1 MTAQEHAER
10 PPRKPPK
17 LGAYVAALLELAMLA
32 AFAWHRSLAG
42 AAVWVLYFRFSALRS
57 LIEDLFLPGD
67 EP

>member
-1 MTAQEHAER
+1 VTADEHAEQPR
-10 PPRKPPK
+10 RKPPK

-42 AAVWVLYFRFSALRS
+42 AAVWVLYFRFSATRS
-57 LIEDLFLPGD
+57 VIEDLFLPDD